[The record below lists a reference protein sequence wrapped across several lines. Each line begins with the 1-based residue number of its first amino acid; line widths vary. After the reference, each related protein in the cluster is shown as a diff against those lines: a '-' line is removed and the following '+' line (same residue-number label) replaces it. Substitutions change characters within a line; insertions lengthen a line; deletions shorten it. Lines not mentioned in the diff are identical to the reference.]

1 MTAQTLTRPDATPS
15 TGLPTELVVFAY
27 QVGARVLGRPLVPGD
42 PSPCCPAE
50 ILTSYVMPGQMFCP
64 SCGHLSVVA

>member
-1 MTAQTLTRPDATPS
+1 MSAQTLARPNDTTTTRLPD
-15 TGLPTELVVFAY
+15 EFVVFAY
-27 QVGARVLGRPLVPGD
+27 QVGARMLGRPLVPGD

-50 ILTSYVMPGQMFCP
+50 ILTSYVLPGLMFCP